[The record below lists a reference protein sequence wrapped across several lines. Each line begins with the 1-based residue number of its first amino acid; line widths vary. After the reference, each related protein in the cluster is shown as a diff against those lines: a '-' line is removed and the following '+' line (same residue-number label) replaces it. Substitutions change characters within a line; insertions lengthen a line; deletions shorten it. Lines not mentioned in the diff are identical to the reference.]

1 MDALAKQLDAKLRK
15 WQPEMADQVRR
26 RIAEIIEL
34 AHQDVFRC
42 VAVSPRRARSLGY
55 DRCTHNPVKSGLLIL
70 GLAAKTR
77 PMDAMSFQII
87 HDHYLYGVSRC

>member
-34 AHQDVFRC
+34 AHQDV
-42 VAVSPRRARSLGY
+42 L
-55 DRCTHNPVKSGLLIL
+55 D
-70 GLAAKTR
+70 
-77 PMDAMSFQII
+77 
-87 HDHYLYGVSRC
+87 VSRSRLVEQEVLDMIDAPTTRWSLAC

>member
-34 AHQDVFRC
+34 AHQDV
-42 VAVSPRRARSLGY
+42 L
-55 DRCTHNPVKSGLLIL
+55 D
-70 GLAAKTR
+70 
-77 PMDAMSFQII
+77 
-87 HDHYLYGVSRC
+87 VSRSRLVEQEVLDMIDAPTTR

>member
-34 AHQDVFRC
+34 AHQDVLD
-42 VAVSPRRARSLGY
+42 VSRSRLVEQEVLDMIDAPTPRRSLA
-55 DRCTHNPVKSGLLIL
+55 C
-70 GLAAKTR
+70 
-77 PMDAMSFQII
+77 
-87 HDHYLYGVSRC
+87 

>member
-34 AHQDVFRC
+34 AHQDVLD
-42 VAVSPRRARSLGY
+42 VSRSRLVEQEVLDMIDAPTTRRSLA
-55 DRCTHNPVKSGLLIL
+55 C
-70 GLAAKTR
+70 
-77 PMDAMSFQII
+77 
-87 HDHYLYGVSRC
+87 